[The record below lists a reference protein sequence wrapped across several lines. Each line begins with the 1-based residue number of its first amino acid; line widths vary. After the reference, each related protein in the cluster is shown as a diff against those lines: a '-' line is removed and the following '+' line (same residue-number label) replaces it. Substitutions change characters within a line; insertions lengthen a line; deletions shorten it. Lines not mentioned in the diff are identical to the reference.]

1 MSVSLDKGSINESA
15 DENSK
20 KSEKVMKFGE
30 WKRQQRE
37 EQRKIRDR
45 NNSIRT
51 NQPQMLKYLK
61 NEMDKQEADNWKNY
75 IAENLSEKEAIA
87 LANAA
92 KKGELLSTKSK
103 EWYEQQKSLNRLLDA
118 AFAT

>member
-1 MSVSLDKGSINESA
+1 MSVSLDRSSIDNAA

-20 KSEKVMKFGE
+20 KTEQVIKFGE

-51 NQPQMLKYLK
+51 NQPQMMKYLK
-61 NEMDKQEADNWKNY
+61 GEMDKQERDNWKNY
-75 IAENLSEKEAIA
+75 IA
-87 LANAA
+87 
-92 KKGELLSTKSK
+92 
-103 EWYEQQKSLNRLLDA
+103 
-118 AFAT
+118 

>member
-1 MSVSLDKGSINESA
+1 MSVSLDRSSIDSAA

-20 KSEKVMKFGE
+20 KTEQVIKFGE

-45 NNSIRT
+45 DNSIRT
-51 NQPQMLKYLK
+51 NQPEMIKYLK

-75 IAENLSEKEAIA
+75 IA
-87 LANAA
+87 
-92 KKGELLSTKSK
+92 
-103 EWYEQQKSLNRLLDA
+103 
-118 AFAT
+118 